1 MPRYQ
6 ARANQESE
14 GQVSDK
20 TIKRRVEIL
29 EGNEDVTSQS
39 ILEISRRLAKLK
51 GQVVDLI
58 NAMEAKNE
66 G

>member
-1 MPRYQ
+1 M
-6 ARANQESE
+6 N
-14 GQVSDK
+14 DK

-51 GQVVDLI
+51 EQVVDLI

-66 G
+66 